1 MSIQIRHW
9 FVAPY
14 ALCLLTA
21 FCFWGAYVFFKA
33 GRLGMVRR
41 QTGYSLLLNLGCVL
55 YGGKLGAVL
64 TAAANGKALS
74 FAQAGVT
81 GLGGAAGLLLG
92 TVIFARIVPEKRD
105 QSFELYA
112 VSLGLL
118 YGLSKFGC
126 LFAGC
131 CRGIAYGGPGKI
143 RYMDA
148 GKPVTDWLFPIQA
161 VEALSFLALFMVL
174 DRRMAHS
181 KAPAPTLTVGAYAVL
196 KFLLDYLRGYAHR
209 PWVTVNQ
216 VGCLILLSACIF
228 LGCCAR
234 SNGQDERFDI

>member
-9 FVAPY
+9 FAAPY

-21 FCFWGAYVFFKA
+21 FCFWGAYVFFRA
-33 GRLGMVRR
+33 GRLGMARR

-112 VSLGLL
+112 VSRAIQNNV
-118 YGLSKFGC
+118 YG
-126 LFAGC
+126 
-131 CRGIAYGGPGKI
+131 
-143 RYMDA
+143 
-148 GKPVTDWLFPIQA
+148 
-161 VEALSFLALFMVL
+161 
-174 DRRMAHS
+174 
-181 KAPAPTLTVGAYAVL
+181 PT
-196 KFLLDYLRGYAHR
+196 
-209 PWVTVNQ
+209 
-216 VGCLILLSACIF
+216 S
-228 LGCCAR
+228 
-234 SNGQDERFDI
+234 